1 MSREQPEM
9 TAADVVGFVELLEQ
23 HGIPVCI
30 DGGWGV
36 DALLGRQTRP
46 HNDLDIAVE
55 HRDVPRIRSLLQAR
69 GYQDVP
75 RDDTRDCNFVMG
87 DVQGRLID
95 FHSYTFDSY
104 GKLVFGVP
112 YPLDSLTGQGSIAGH
127 PVCCITPGWM
137 VQFHTGYPLDE
148 NDYQD
153 VKLLCR
159 QFDIPL
165 PPDYA
170 DFVARDPE

>member
-1 MSREQPEM
+1 MSGEQPEM
-9 TAADVVGFVELLEQ
+9 TAADVVEFVELLEQ
-23 HGIPVCI
+23 HGIPVFI

-55 HRDVPRIRSLLQAR
+55 HRDVPQIRALLQAR

-75 RDDTRDCNFVMG
+75 RDDTRECNFVMG
-87 DVQGRLID
+87 DAQGHLID
-95 FHSYTFDSY
+95 FHSYTFDSD

-112 YPLDSLTGQGSIAGH
+112 YPLDSLAGRGSIAGH
-127 PVCCITPGWM
+127 PVCCITPEWM

-159 QFDIPL
+159 EFDIPI
-165 PPDYA
+165 PADYA
-170 DFVARDPE
+170 AFIAREG